1 MSLKLLATK
10 QFSANK
16 LLCSEITTKEFAY
29 SQHSAAQSK
38 KCVLPLFLL
47 NSSSSTFLSSFLR
60 QTNHSCMTWD
70 ISAYTSKSKIRLLTF
85 TQKKPSEN
93 SLLHRLKKWNFLSPA
108 VRSWRLKSLQ
118 PKSNQKFWFQRN
130 FNEKQK
136 KHKIEHGSRVTGGR
150 QQTLA
155 ELAEIC

>member
-85 TQKKPSEN
+85 TQKKTKRKFAASSVEEVKFLVACCAELTSQITPT
-93 SLLHRLKKWNFLSPA
+93 KK
-108 VRSWRLKSLQ
+108 Q
-118 PKSNQKFWFQRN
+118 PKVLISTEFQWKAK
-130 FNEKQK
+130 E
-136 KHKIEHGSRVTGGR
+136 T
-150 QQTLA
+150 
-155 ELAEIC
+155 